1 MGLEQAHGRGLA
13 EAGITYDLATPMGLT
28 VPPGLGLKDYG
39 FEPYAPRAQDTDR
52 AHGNDE
58 RISIACLCAG
68 LDLQLAVA

>member
-1 MGLEQAHGRGLA
+1 
-13 EAGITYDLATPMGLT
+13 MGLT